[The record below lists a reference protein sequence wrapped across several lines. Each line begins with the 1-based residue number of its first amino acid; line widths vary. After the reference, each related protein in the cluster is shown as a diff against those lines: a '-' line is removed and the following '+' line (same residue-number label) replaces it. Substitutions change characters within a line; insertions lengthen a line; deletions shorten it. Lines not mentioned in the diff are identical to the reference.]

1 MRHPFPGRET
11 DRKAELIENRF
22 LSDSESQPASTIS
35 ERKFTLYGSGCQNL
49 AGMAGKSGYLAPFA
63 GLEDGQGLCSPV
75 CVERAQR
82 AGGQSSCQSITVIEL
97 VAYAARN
104 F

>member
-35 ERKFTLYGSGCQNL
+35 KGRLLYKDQDVKTCRES
-49 AGMAGKSGYLAPFA
+49 AKVAIWPFA
-63 GLEDGQGLCSPV
+63 GLADGQSLCSSV

-104 F
+104 L